1 MRKIKIWRLLGLVP
15 AFAGCS
21 VVSEYRR
28 PAAVTPSQWKNQ
40 ASVQEPAAEKIAS
53 NWWKQFGSTELDRLI
68 AEALGNN
75 MDLTAA
81 KERIRQFRALA
92 KIAGAPLWPA
102 VNASGNFDYTDRPR
116 SARATG
122 AGGGSEVW
130 QGGWNVAY
138 EVDLWGG
145 LRAGRD
151 AALAEADTARFNLE
165 SLRLVVMSDVAQAY
179 FAILGLKERRRIA
192 EDNLDN
198 IGEVLDIIV
207 SRFEAG
213 GASALDVAQQRTE
226 RANAAASVAL
236 LEQQM
241 AQSENALAVL
251 LGRAPQQFR
260 VGESSLRP
268 ILLPKPH
275 PSPSATLLDRRP
287 DIRGAEAQLIA
298 AQANIGVARAAF
310 YPRLQLGADN
320 VFATAASSQPAG
332 MAWLITASLM
342 QPIFQGGRLE
352 GELERTLA
360 RRTELLEMYRQ
371 TILTAYREV
380 EDALALGSRSTLRRN
395 ALLQS
400 VDSAK
405 QAYELARDRYLA
417 GAVDYQTLLNVQRSL
432 FNAQDSEVQAHV
444 DVLSASVLLF
454 KALGG
459 GWNG

>member
-1 MRKIKIWRLLGLVP
+1 MKKVKICRIFGLVLMV
-15 AFAGCS
+15 AGCS
-21 VVSEYRR
+21 VTSEYRR
-28 PAAVTPSQWKNQ
+28 PTAITPKQWKNKMPAQ
-40 ASVQEPAAEKIAS
+40 DPVASAIAA
-53 NWWKQFGSTELDRLI
+53 NWWKQFGSDELDRLI
-68 AEALGNN
+68 AEALNNN

-102 VNASGNFDYTDRPR
+102 LNASGSFDYTDRPR
-116 SARATG
+116 SIRSTG
-122 AGGGSEVW
+122 TGGGSEVW

-145 LRAGRD
+145 IRAGRD
-151 AALAEADTARFNLE
+151 AAVAEADTARFNLE
-165 SLRLVVMSDVAQAY
+165 ALRLVVMSDVAQAY
-179 FAILGLKERRRIA
+179 FAILGLKERWQIA
-192 EDNLDN
+192 NDNLKN

-207 SRFEAG
+207 SRFEEG
-213 GASALDVAQQRTE
+213 GASGLEVAQQQTE
-226 RANAAASVAL
+226 RSTASAELAA
-236 LEQQM
+236 LEQQI

-260 VGESSLRP
+260 VGEISLQP

-275 PSPSATLLDRRP
+275 PSHSAALLDRRP
-287 DIRGAEAQLIA
+287 DIRGAEAQLMA

-310 YPRLQLGADN
+310 YPRLQLSADN

-332 MAWLITASLM
+332 MAWLVTSSLM

-360 RRTELLEMYRQ
+360 RRTELLEVYRQ

-395 ALLQS
+395 ELLQS

-417 GAVDYQTLLNVQRSL
+417 GATDYQTLLNVQRSL
-432 FNAQDSEVQAHV
+432 FNARDSEVQAHA

-459 GWNG
+459 GWSG